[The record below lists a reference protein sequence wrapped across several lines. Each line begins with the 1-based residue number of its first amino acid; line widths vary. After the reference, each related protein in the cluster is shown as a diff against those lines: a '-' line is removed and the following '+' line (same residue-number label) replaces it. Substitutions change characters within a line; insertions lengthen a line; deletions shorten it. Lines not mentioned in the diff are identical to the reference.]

1 MTAELERKRAQ
12 YTTNLVAGGPNEAKP
27 IYTLTYDNTEKIG
40 YDNVAMNH
48 ESPPEYSNIVEI
60 NDTRATDTQKA
71 VEEVEEDRKSN
82 SSSGSD
88 SDREIITSSF

>member
-12 YTTNLVAGGPNEAKP
+12 YTTNLAAGGPNEAKP
-27 IYTLTYDNTEKIG
+27 IYTLTNDITEKIG

-60 NDTRATDTQKA
+60 NDTKATDPQKA
-71 VEEVEEDRKSN
+71 VEEDRKSN

>member
-12 YTTNLVAGGPNEAKP
+12 YTTNLVAGGPNKAKP
-27 IYTLTYDNTEKIG
+27 IYTLTNDNTEKIG

-60 NDTRATDTQKA
+60 NDTKATDPQKA
-71 VEEVEEDRKSN
+71 VEEDRKSN